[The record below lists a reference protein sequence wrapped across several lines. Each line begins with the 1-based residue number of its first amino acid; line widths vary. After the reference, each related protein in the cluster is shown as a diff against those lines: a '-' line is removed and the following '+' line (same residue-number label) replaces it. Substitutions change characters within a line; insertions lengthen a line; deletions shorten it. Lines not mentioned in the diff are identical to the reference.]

1 MAELFSEIYNCYFQV
16 VKTLIESNRAIS
28 LSEAEHRIKSMG
40 FEESVFY
47 LLPKL
52 TGDEWG
58 FFETRDNKLISR
70 LSPDFF
76 LPFSNLQKAYIKSIL
91 LDEKMK
97 LFLTEKEIS
106 HIEALLEDVE
116 PLYNPDY
123 FYYTDRFCDGDDFSS
138 PNYRRFFQSLL
149 ASIKE
154 QRYVK
159 ISYASPNGSPT
170 THRCIP
176 CRLEYSV
183 KNDRFRLL
191 AVDKTKR
198 GTFRLLQ
205 LNLERISDITL
216 TEYMQKKKINLSH
229 IIKRSYYKKPVK
241 LIIKNERNAL
251 ERAMLQFANY
261 EKHTR
266 KIGDNIYE
274 CLIYYNKSVET
285 ELLIEV
291 LSFGPM
297 IQVVGNEEFLNQLK
311 ERLKCQMLLEKKT
324 KS

>member
-1 MAELFSEIYNCYFQV
+1 MAVLFSEIYNCYFQV

-28 LSEAEHRIKSMG
+28 MSETEHRIKSMG
-40 FEESVFY
+40 FEESIFY

-52 TGDEWG
+52 TDDEWG
-58 FFETRDNKLISR
+58 FFETRNNKLVSR

-97 LFLTEKEIS
+97 LFLSDAEVASIDE
-106 HIEALLEDVE
+106 LLKDIE
-116 PLYNPDY
+116 PLYKPDY
-123 FYYTDRFCDGDDFSS
+123 FYYTDRFSDGDDFSS
-138 PNYRRFFQSLL
+138 PDYKRIFQALL
-149 ASIKE
+149 SAIKE
-154 QRYVK
+154 QRYME
-159 ISYASPNGSPT
+159 ISYSSPKGSST

-183 KNDRFRLL
+183 KNNRFRLL

-198 GTFRLLQ
+198 GTNRLLQ
-205 LNLERISDITL
+205 LNLGRIIDITPTDEL
-216 TEYMQKKKINLSH
+216 QKKKINLNH
-229 IIKRSYYKKPVK
+229 LIKRSYYKEPVT
-241 LIIKNERNAL
+241 LIIKNQRNAL

-266 KIGDNIYE
+266 KICDDTYE
-274 CLIYYNKSVET
+274 CLIYYNKNVET

-297 IQVVGNEEFLNQLK
+297 IQVVGNEDFLNQLK
-311 ERLKCQMLLEKKT
+311 ERLRRQLALD
-324 KS
+324 S

>member
-16 VKTLIESNRAIS
+16 VKALIESNRAITM
-28 LSEAEHRIKSMG
+28 SETEHRIKALG
-40 FEESVFY
+40 FEESIFY

-58 FFETRDNKLISR
+58 FFEAIDNKLVSR

-76 LPFSNLQKAYIKSIL
+76 VPFSNLQKAYIKSIL

-97 LFLTEKEIS
+97 LFLTDEEII
-106 HIEALLEDVE
+106 HIEGLLADVE
-116 PLYNPDY
+116 PLYTPDQ
-123 FYYTDRFCDGDDFSS
+123 FYYTDRFSDSDDYSS
-138 PNYRRFFQSLL
+138 PAYRAHFQTLL
-149 ASIKE
+149 MAIKE
-154 QRYVK
+154 QRYLE
-159 ISYASPNGSPT
+159 ISYASPKGSTT

-191 AVDKTKR
+191 AVDTTKR
-198 GTFRLLQ
+198 GTHRLLQ
-205 LNLERISDITL
+205 LNLSRITDILPTDEL
-216 TEYMQKKKINLSH
+216 QKKKINLNH
-229 IIKRSYYKKPVK
+229 IIKRSYYKKPVT
-241 LIIKNERNAL
+241 LIIKNQRNAL

-266 KIGDNIYE
+266 KIDADTYE
-274 CLIYYNKSVET
+274 CLIYYNKNVET
-285 ELLIEV
+285 ELLIEI

-297 IQVVGNEEFLNQLK
+297 IKVVGNEDFLNQLK
-311 ERLKCQMLLEKKT
+311 ERLRRQLLLGEKL

>member
-28 LSEAEHRIKSMG
+28 MSEAEHRIKSMG
-40 FEESVFY
+40 FEESIFY

-52 TGDEWG
+52 TDDEWG
-58 FFETRDNKLISR
+58 FFETRNSKLISK

-76 LPFSNLQKAYIKSIL
+76 MPFSNLQKAYIKSIL

-97 LFLTEKEIS
+97 LFLTDQEIS
-106 HIEALLEDVE
+106 HIEVLLKDVE
-116 PLYNPDY
+116 PLYKPDY
-123 FYYTDRFCDGDDFSS
+123 FYYTDRFSDGDDFSS
-138 PNYRRFFQSLL
+138 PDYKRNFQALL
-149 ASIKE
+149 TAIKE
-154 QRYVK
+154 QRFMD
-159 ISYASPNGSPT
+159 ISYSSPKGSST

-183 KNDRFRLL
+183 KNNRFRLL

-198 GTFRLLQ
+198 GTHRLLQ
-205 LNLERISDITL
+205 LNLGRIIDITPTDEL
-216 TEYMQKKKINLSH
+216 QKKKINLSH
-229 IIKRSYYKKPVK
+229 IIKRSYYKKPVT

-266 KIGDNIYE
+266 KIGENTYE
-274 CLIYYNKSVET
+274 CLIYYNKNVET

-297 IQVVGNEEFLNQLK
+297 IQVVGNEDFLNQLK
-311 ERLKCQMLLEKKT
+311 DRLRRQLALDN
-324 KS
+324 

>member
-16 VKTLIESNRAIS
+16 VKTLIQSNRAIS
-28 LSEAEHRIKSMG
+28 MSETEHRIKSMG
-40 FEESVFY
+40 FEESIFY

-52 TGDEWG
+52 TDDEWG
-58 FFETRDNKLISR
+58 FFEIRNNKLVSR

-97 LFLTEKEIS
+97 LFLTDAEVAS
-106 HIEALLEDVE
+106 IEELLKDID
-116 PLYNPDY
+116 PLYKPDY
-123 FYYTDRFCDGDDFSS
+123 FYYTDRFSDGDDFSS
-138 PNYRRFFQSLL
+138 PDYKRIFQALL
-149 ASIKE
+149 SAIKE
-154 QRYVK
+154 QRYME
-159 ISYASPNGSPT
+159 ISYSSPKGSST

-183 KNDRFRLL
+183 KNNRFRLL

-198 GTFRLLQ
+198 GTNRLLQ
-205 LNLERISDITL
+205 LNLGRIIDITPTDEL
-216 TEYMQKKKINLSH
+216 QKKKINLNH
-229 IIKRSYYKKPVK
+229 LIKRSYYKEPVT
-241 LIIKNERNAL
+241 LIIKNQRNAL

-266 KIGDNIYE
+266 KIGENTYE
-274 CLIYYNKSVET
+274 CLIYYNKNVET

-297 IQVVGNEEFLNQLK
+297 IQVVGNEDFLNQLK
-311 ERLKCQMLLEKKT
+311 ERLRRQLALD
-324 KS
+324 S

>member
-28 LSEAEHRIKSMG
+28 MSETEHRIKSMG
-40 FEESVFY
+40 FEESIFY

-52 TGDEWG
+52 TDDEWG
-58 FFETRDNKLISR
+58 FFETRNNKLVSR

-97 LFLTEKEIS
+97 LFLTDAEVASIDE
-106 HIEALLEDVE
+106 LLKDIE
-116 PLYNPDY
+116 PLYKPDC
-123 FYYTDRFCDGDDFSS
+123 FYYTDRFSDGDDFSS
-138 PNYRRFFQSLL
+138 PDYRRIFQALL
-149 ASIKE
+149 SAIKE
-154 QRYVK
+154 QRYME
-159 ISYASPNGSPT
+159 ISYSSPKGSST

-183 KNDRFRLL
+183 KNNRFRLL

-198 GTFRLLQ
+198 GTNRLLQ
-205 LNLERISDITL
+205 LNLGRIIDITPTDEL
-216 TEYMQKKKINLSH
+216 QKKKINLNH
-229 IIKRSYYKKPVK
+229 LIKRSYYKEPVT
-241 LIIKNERNAL
+241 LIIKNQRNAL

-266 KIGDNIYE
+266 KIGENTYE
-274 CLIYYNKSVET
+274 CLIYYNKNVET

-297 IQVVGNEEFLNQLK
+297 IQVVGNEDFLNQLK
-311 ERLKCQMLLEKKT
+311 ERLRLQRALDI
-324 KS
+324 S

>member
-16 VKTLIESNRAIS
+16 VKALIESNRAIS
-28 LSEAEHRIKSMG
+28 MSEAEHKIKSMG
-40 FEESVFY
+40 FEESIFY

-58 FFETRDNKLISR
+58 FFETRNNKLISK

-97 LFLTEKEIS
+97 LFLTDQEIS

-116 PLYNPDY
+116 PLYKPDH
-123 FYYTDRFCDGDDFSS
+123 FYYTDRFSDGDDFSC
-138 PNYRRFFQSLL
+138 PDYKRNFQTLL
-149 ASIKE
+149 TAIKE
-154 QRYVK
+154 RRNIE
-159 ISYASPNGSPT
+159 ISYSSPKSSTT
-170 THRCIP
+170 THRCVP

-183 KNDRFRLL
+183 KNNRFRLL

-198 GTFRLLQ
+198 GTHRLLQ
-205 LNLERISDITL
+205 LNLGRIIDITPTDEL
-216 TEYMQKKKINLSH
+216 QKKKINLNNL
-229 IIKRSYYKKPVK
+229 IKRSYYKKPVI

-261 EKHTR
+261 EKHTK
-266 KIGDNIYE
+266 KIGDNTYE
-274 CLIYYNKSVET
+274 CHIYYNKNVET

-291 LSFGPM
+291 LSFGPL
-297 IQVVGNEEFLNQLK
+297 IQVVGNENFLNQLK
-311 ERLKCQMLLEKKT
+311 DRLRRQLALDN
-324 KS
+324 

>member
-16 VKTLIESNRAIS
+16 VKTLIESNKAIS
-28 LSEAEHRIKSMG
+28 MSEAEHRIKSMG
-40 FEESVFY
+40 FEESIFY

-52 TGDEWG
+52 AGDEWE
-58 FFETRDNKLISR
+58 FFQTRDNKLISR

-76 LPFSNLQKAYIKSIL
+76 LPFSNLQRAYIKAIL

-97 LFLTEKEIS
+97 LFLTDKEIS
-106 HIEALLEDVE
+106 HIEALLEDIE
-116 PLYNPDY
+116 PLYNPDC
-123 FYYTDRFCDGDDFSS
+123 FYYTDRFCDGDDFSC
-138 PNYRRFFQSLL
+138 PDYKRNFQALL
-149 ASIKE
+149 TSIKE
-154 QRYVK
+154 QRYVE
-159 ISYASPNGSPT
+159 ISYSSPNGSPT
-170 THRCIP
+170 IHRCIP

-183 KNDRFRLL
+183 KNNRFRLL
-191 AVDKTKR
+191 AADKTKS

-205 LNLERISDITL
+205 LNLGRITDITL
-216 TEYMQKKKINLSH
+216 TEDLQKKKINLSH

-266 KIGDNIYE
+266 KIRDNTYE
-274 CLIYYNKSVET
+274 CLIYYNKNVET

-297 IQVVGNEEFLNQLK
+297 IQVVGNEDFLNQLK
-311 ERLKCQMLLEKKT
+311 ERLRHQLALN
-324 KS
+324 S